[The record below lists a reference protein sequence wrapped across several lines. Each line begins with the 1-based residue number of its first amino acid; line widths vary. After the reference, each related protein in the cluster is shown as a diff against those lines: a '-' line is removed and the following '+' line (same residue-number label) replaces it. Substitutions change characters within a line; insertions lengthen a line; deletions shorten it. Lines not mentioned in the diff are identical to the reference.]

1 MGAQTPT
8 GSDRSRTYWTPNM
21 EHYFIDLLVDQMH
34 RGNRI
39 GHTFNKHAWTDM
51 LVMFNSKFATQYEKD
66 VLKNRYTN
74 LWKQFNDIKNLLNQ
88 NGFSWDESRQMVTAD
103 DYVWDAYVKVHPDAS
118 VYKTKAVLN
127 FNDLC
132 LIYGYTTA
140 DGRYSRS
147 SHDVNFEDEVRLAN
161 MGDAMGMLG
170 PSRTDWSP
178 EMDQYFIELMINQI
192 GRRDKIE
199 NTFTKQAWTE
209 MLSLF
214 NERFGPQ
221 HGKRVLRHRYK
232 KLWKYYNDIAVM
244 LAQDGFSWDEEQQ
257 MLAAD
262 SDVWDAYVKKH
273 PYARSYR
280 TKSLPN
286 YKDLGLIY
294 GDAPNRVNCHLGQCK
309 DFEDD
314 VLRIQAE
321 RESQTRSNT
330 DRSRTYWTPPMDRY
344 LTDLLLEQVHKG
356 NKLGQTF
363 LTQGWIEVAK
373 LFNENFGSHHDKE
386 VLKNRHKHLRR
397 QYNDVK
403 VLLEQGGFY
412 WDETRQ
418 MVNAS
423 DSIWDAYTKAHPD
436 ARSYRVKPVLSYKKL
451 CLIYGD
457 ENINGGYSR
466 LARNADSKIPA
477 PLSGEEKNELYPTGA
492 CAATIDWTLQMDR
505 HFIDLMLEQVHGG
518 NKIDDTFNEQAWV
531 HIITSFNEIFGLQD
545 GKYELKNR
553 YMVLMKQCDD
563 INRIL
568 NQSGFAWDET
578 RCTVVAD
585 DDVWDAYI
593 KEHPNANLYRD
604 KNFRDYNDLFMILG
618 NGSSKERFS
627 FQDFEIEIDDNSAAL
642 QMEMDGV
649 PEDVKLPVRSSKL
662 PDQVK
667 KRKLDSNESPKMDT
681 VGMQEMTGV
690 IAALVGKRKDK
701 SYISIESAI
710 DTLQAI
716 PDMDDDLLLDA
727 FDLLEDERK
736 AKTFMTLDDNLRKKW
751 LLREL
756 RSQ

>member
-161 MGDAMGMLG
+161 MGDAMDMLG

-373 LFNENFGSHHDKE
+373 LFNGNFGSHHDKE

-403 VLLEQGGFY
+403 VLLEQGGFS

-492 CAATIDWTLQMDR
+492 CAATIDWTLQMDH

-649 PEDVKLPVRSSKL
+649 PEDVKLPVRSNKL